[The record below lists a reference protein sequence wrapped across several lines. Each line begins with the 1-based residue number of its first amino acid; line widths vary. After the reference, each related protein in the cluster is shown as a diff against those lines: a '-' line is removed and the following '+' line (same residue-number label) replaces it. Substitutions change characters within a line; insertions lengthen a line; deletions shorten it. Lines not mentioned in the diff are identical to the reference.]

1 MIVPFDQLPD
11 DARVWI
17 YPSNKKF
24 DPELI
29 EKLQHA
35 CTQFLEQWTAH
46 GQSLH
51 AGFCFPYNQFIVIG
65 LNQQEQAATGCSIDA
80 SVRFIQQLESQYDL
94 ILLDKMNVTFKQGTY
109 VSYKTLTEFKAM
121 ASQRA
126 VSKNTIVFN
135 NLVVNKADF
144 LEAWEVPAHESW
156 HSRFF

>member
-24 DPELI
+24 DSELI

-51 AGFCFPYNQFIVIG
+51 AGFYFPYNQFIVIG

-109 VSYKTLTEFKAM
+109 VSYKTLTEFKTM

-144 LEAWEVPAHESW
+144 LEAWEVPAYESW

>member
-24 DPELI
+24 DSELI

-51 AGFCFPYNQFIVIG
+51 VGFCFPYNQFIVIG

-80 SVRFIQQLESQYDL
+80 SVRFIQHLESQYDL

-109 VSYKTLTEFKAM
+109 VSYKTLTEFKTM

-144 LEAWEVPAHESW
+144 LEAWEVPAYESW

>member
-24 DPELI
+24 DPKLI
-29 EKLQHA
+29 EELQHA

-65 LNQQEQAATGCSIDA
+65 LNQQAQAATGCSIDA

-135 NLVVNKADF
+135 NLVVNKTDF
-144 LEAWEVPAHESW
+144 LEAWEVPAYKSW
-156 HSRFF
+156 HSRFY

>member
-24 DPELI
+24 DSELI

-109 VSYKTLTEFKAM
+109 VSYKTLTEFKTM

-144 LEAWEVPAHESW
+144 LEAWEVPAYESW